1 MWTRKNYFGGE
12 GLGGWMG
19 KLCKG
24 NSFLILFVKLPN
36 TLNMHHDTEER
47 KQVSEMKSCGLI
59 LTLS

>member
-1 MWTRKNYFGGE
+1 
-12 GLGGWMG
+12 MG

-24 NSFLILFVKLPN
+24 NNFLILFIKLPN